1 MKLYLIFL
9 INKNSSQ
16 QYKSEAR
23 MTSSGKTMFI
33 PCLEDKYDG
42 ADTTSSSSII
52 PLDNM
57 SLVSSTNEHDTH
69 ENSGSKCCFLSQ
81 KSIESLSELMEQLS
95 KVVA

>member
-1 MKLYLIFL
+1 
-9 INKNSSQ
+9 
-16 QYKSEAR
+16 

-69 ENSGSKCCFLSQ
+69 DNTGSSKCCFLSQ